1 MHVTK
6 ILGLNGVSAYR
17 VSCPN
22 GSNLISSVTK
32 LVVTYLVVTYLAVT
46 ELVEVTYCLFQID
59 FCDDGIMVGVA
70 DAGDGVG
77 DGTEMRRVKNVVDA
91 DERPEE

>member
-6 ILGLNGVSAYR
+6 ILGSSGVYAYR
-17 VSCPN
+17 VNCPK

-32 LVVTYLVVTYLAVT
+32 LVVTYLAVT